1 MNLPEITRTLLQDRK
16 GILSFDQSNDELA
29 SVFTREGIV
38 ASEETRRAFREIIFS
53 AENFE
58 RYVSGVTLSE
68 DGLKDAHPS
77 FGLFSE
83 FLNSKKIL
91 TGVEVGTGGVD
102 SEIVSSLS
110 GRLSDFHSRGVSF
123 AEWRMST
130 AVTGA
135 PATQE
140 IKEKLRT
147 RIEFAKMCQSENIVP
162 VIETDVVMD
171 GAHTAAEAE
180 DVITETLSLLSD
192 LLESSGLDLKGLMVK
207 TAMAVSGSESV
218 LRAEAREVAE
228 RTVRA
233 ITASLPK
240 TLGGVVFLSG
250 NQTPEEGARNLNWI
264 ARLEP
269 FSWPIAFSYTNAL
282 LLPALTAWKGSD
294 DNRMAAQLAIIERLS
309 LMQSA
314 DTGGYSETME
324 ETHLGKF

>member
-16 GILSFDQSNDELA
+16 GILSFDQSNEEFA
-29 SVFTREGIV
+29 SRLIREGIS
-38 ASEETRRAFREIIFS
+38 ASEETQRAFRELVLT

-68 DGLKDAHPS
+68 DGLNDSHPS

-83 FLNSKKIL
+83 YLISKKIL
-91 TGVEVGTGGVD
+91 VGVEVGTNSAD
-102 SEIVSSLS
+102 TEIISSLT
-110 GRLSDFHSRGVSF
+110 GRLSDFHTKGVSF
-123 AEWRMST
+123 AEWRMSIP
-130 AVTGA
+130 VTGT
-135 PATQE
+135 PASQDT
-140 IKEKLRT
+140 KEKLRA

-162 VIETDVVMD
+162 VIETDVAMN
-171 GAHTAAEAE
+171 GSHTAAQAE

-192 LLESSGLDLKGLMVK
+192 LLESGGLDLKGVMVK
-207 TAMAVSGSESV
+207 TAMAVSGT
-218 LRAEAREVAE
+218 LNPAPKDPREVAE

-250 NQTPEEGARNLNWI
+250 DQTPEESAQNLNWI

-282 LLPALTAWKGSD
+282 LLPALSVWKGD
-294 DNRMAAQLAIIERLS
+294 ENNRAEAQAALIERLS
-309 LMQSA
+309 LAQSA
-314 DTGGYSETME
+314 DTGGYSEAME
-324 ETHLGKF
+324 ESHLGKL

>member
-29 SVFTREGIV
+29 TSFIREGISV
-38 ASEETRRAFREIIFS
+38 SEETRRAFREIVFTS
-53 AENFE
+53 ESFE

-68 DGLKDAHPS
+68 DGLNDSHPS

-83 FLNSKKIL
+83 YLISKKIL
-91 TGVEVGTGGVD
+91 VGVEVGNTSAD
-102 SEIVSSLS
+102 SEIVSSLP
-110 GRLSDFHSRGVSF
+110 GRLSHFRSKGISF
-123 AEWRMST
+123 AEWSMGVS
-130 AVTGA
+130 VTGT
-135 PATQE
+135 PASQE
-140 IKEKLRT
+140 TKDKLRA

-162 VIETDVVMD
+162 VIETDVAMD

-192 LLESSGLDLKGLMVK
+192 LLEAGGLDLKGVIVK
-207 TAMAVSGSESV
+207 TAMAVSGSSNSS
-218 LRAEAREVAE
+218 RADPREVAE

-233 ITASLPK
+233 ITAGLPK

-250 NQTPEEGARNLNWI
+250 SQTPEEADKNLNWI

-282 LLPALTAWKGSD
+282 LLPVLSAWKGVE
-294 DNRMAAQLAIIERLS
+294 DNRAAAQSALIERLS
-309 LMQSA
+309 LTQSA

-324 ETHLGKF
+324 ESSLGKL